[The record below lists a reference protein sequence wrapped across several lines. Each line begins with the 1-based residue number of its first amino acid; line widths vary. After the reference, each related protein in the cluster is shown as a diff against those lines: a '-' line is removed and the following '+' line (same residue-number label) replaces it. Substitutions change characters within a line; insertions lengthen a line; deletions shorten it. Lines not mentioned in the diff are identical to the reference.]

1 MNITQHDDIMHM
13 SQSRPIG
20 PEKTEYDYYF
30 FAEHDADPNRVER
43 WYKVWFDTYQEDLNV
58 IAVQRALRS
67 GMVEDTRLMK
77 TQEPL
82 TVFFNH
88 LHWDIYK
95 SALAVE
101 P

>member
-1 MNITQHDDIMHM
+1 M
-13 SQSRPIG
+13 SQSHPIG
-20 PEKTEYDYYF
+20 PEKTEYDLYF
-30 FAEHDADPNRVER
+30 FAEHDADPERVER
-43 WYKVWFDTYQEDLNV
+43 WYKVWFDTFQEDV
-58 IAVQRALRS
+58 GVVEVQQRALRS
-67 GMVEDTRLMK
+67 GMVKHTRLMK